1 MSELKEQLEKLSIQ
15 KESLLQVIN
24 RFQEDSLIKAETI
37 NRLQQIAQHH
47 MPTLKDKENELISIK
62 IERKTQPLFYPQP
75 TEIEGYSLEKIGIID
90 LDALCNILS
99 YLNPSDIFSV
109 GAVSKRLRFLSST
122 QLWIKTLCKSIIS
135 IKNRQIGYYH
145 KHIEY
150 FEKLCHKIPE
160 EVLQMTLFRY
170 HILK

>member
-1 MSELKEQLEKLSIQ
+1 
-15 KESLLQVIN
+15 
-24 RFQEDSLIKAETI
+24 
-37 NRLQQIAQHH
+37 

-122 QLWIKTLCKSIIS
+122 
-135 IKNRQIGYYH
+135 
-145 KHIEY
+145 
-150 FEKLCHKIPE
+150 
-160 EVLQMTLFRY
+160 
-170 HILK
+170 